1 MSSDNEDDP
10 TTQLLKD
17 DSLISDDNILDQE
30 IELKN
35 DSSDEDEDEI
45 PNVILL
51 KINED
56 NLNISVTD
64 EFPPQNKNMKYMI
77 VESSTD
83 IRILAHHFIQI
94 LRGSMSNDS
103 DSETSESESSENESS
118 ENESSES
125 IQILGTDTNIDC
137 EHTNGD
143 VDENIFYC
151 DDCGHTSNENIDK
164 NDNKM

>member
-17 DSLISDDNILDQE
+17 DSLISDDNILDKE

-51 KINED
+51 KLNED

-83 IRILAHHFIQI
+83 IRILAHHFIQM
-94 LRGSMSNDS
+94 LRGNIPS
-103 DSETSESESSENESS
+103 DSESSESESSENESS
-118 ENESSES
+118 ES
-125 IQILGTDTNIDC
+125 IEILGTDVDIDC

-151 DDCGHTSNENIDK
+151 DDCGHTSNQNIDK